1 MARLP
6 AWVSLVHRVDAAAL
20 HPDVS
25 RAMRATIAFMVP
37 LLLAA
42 KGWLTI
48 DVSFVALAAQNIA
61 LVDIRGD
68 YRLRFLLVMAMAAVF
83 VGAAAL
89 GAAVAP
95 SVPAAVL
102 AMGLMAGF
110 GGLWRHLSSDYGPS
124 LAISSTLVF
133 LIATSS
139 S

>member
-42 KGWLTI
+42 RGWLTI

-61 LVDIRGD
+61 MVDIRGD
-68 YRLRFLLVMAMAAVF
+68 YRLRFGLVVAMAAVF

-89 GAAVAP
+89 GTSVAGHVAAAVFAT
-95 SVPAAVL
+95 
-102 AMGLMAGF
+102 GLMAVA
-110 GGLWRHLSSDYGPS
+110 GGAWRHLSSDYG
-124 LAISSTLVF
+124 
-133 LIATSS
+133 
-139 S
+139 